1 MSNSCSTEPSSME
14 QDQTGIPE
22 GFLPLFRTSPSLDTL
37 GPLFYRPIGPGF
49 IIGRRVAE
57 KHGNARGTAHGGFLV
72 TLADIALGYT
82 AAASG
87 DPLLKLTTINISADF
102 AGHARVGDWLE
113 AQVDIQK
120 IGRPFAFAN
129 AFLRVGSKS
138 TARVSAVFARNSAQD
153 GSNRAETRHQ
163 QRTILPPKHGDDTCR
178 F

>member
-1 MSNSCSTEPSSME
+1 MSNFCSIEPSSME

-87 DPLLKLTTINISADF
+87 DPLLKLTTITYPPTLP
-102 AGHARVGDWLE
+102 V
-113 AQVDIQK
+113 
-120 IGRPFAFAN
+120 
-129 AFLRVGSKS
+129 
-138 TARVSAVFARNSAQD
+138 TRVSAI
-153 GSNRAETRHQ
+153 GSKLRSTSRKSVGPLRSPTHS
-163 QRTILPPKHGDDTCR
+163 
-178 F
+178 